1 MRIFSITPTGIRES
15 GELPQQM
22 PAAGYLWISCARH
35 EFEVSQVQIQAAL
48 QGLCGQQLVDL
59 HVSDLL
65 NNTLPSHYDYTSQY
79 DLLVFRRL
87 AAGASDAALAGSAA
101 PLAGAPLNSSLP
113 AVPPPAVAPP
123 AAQPP
128 AVPPPIVSRKRGGP
142 PVLRH
147 IDTSPVGFA
156 VFDRILLTVHPADC
170 TVRDAYATRLLTFA
184 VADLSAAASSGTA
197 TPASSIPA
205 GSTPAGELR
214 APSATTAVTAVTAAN
229 ATNAANAGARLPT
242 SPADLML
249 RIINQMVDGFLD
261 LRRTLTHQLDH
272 WQNEL
277 INPRS
282 RFTNWQSLLDTRL
295 SLHNL
300 DEVCEDQRAALQ
312 DWIEALKTWPDAAS
326 VAEARERD
334 LLQVRSRDVLEHIE
348 RVVHHVRR
356 LEQTAE
362 TAVQIHFSVQ
372 GSRANDIMRT
382 LTVLTA
388 IFLPLNL
395 ITGFFGM
402 NFEFLPLIHNPK
414 AFWWTFAA
422 MVAIAIGTVTFFWR
436 KRYLA
441 RTGR

>member
-1 MRIFSITPTGIRES
+1 MRIFSISPAGISETA
-15 GELPQQM
+15 ELPQQL
-22 PAAGYLWISCARH
+22 PASGYLWIACARR
-35 EFEVSQVQIQAAL
+35 EFEVSQAQIQATL
-48 QGLCGQQLVDL
+48 QTLCGMQLVDL
-59 HVSDLL
+59 HIADLI
-65 NNTLPSHYDYTSQY
+65 NNSLPSHYDYTSQY
-79 DLLVFRRL
+79 DVLVFRRL
-87 AAGASDAALAGSAA
+87 AAGTSEADLARPGE
-101 PLAGAPLNSSLP
+101 PL
-113 AVPPPAVAPP
+113 AVAP
-123 AAQPP
+123 
-128 AVPPPIVSRKRGGP
+128 RRGGP
-142 PVLRH
+142 PVLKR

-156 VFDRILLTVHPADC
+156 VFDKVLLTVHPADC
-170 TVRDAYATRLLTFA
+170 AVRDAYAARLLTFA
-184 VADLSAAASSGTA
+184 KAESHAVDS
-197 TPASSIPA
+197 PA
-205 GSTPAGELR
+205 
-214 APSATTAVTAVTAAN
+214 
-229 ATNAANAGARLPT
+229 AGARLPT

-312 DWIEALKTWPDAAS
+312 DWIEALKTWPDATTP
-326 VAEARERD
+326 AEQRERD
-334 LLQVRSRDVLEHIE
+334 LLHVRSRDVLEHIE

-356 LEQTAE
+356 LEQSAE

-402 NFEFLPLIHNPK
+402 NFEFLPLIHNQK
-414 AFWWTFAA
+414 AFWWTFGV
-422 MVAIAIGTVTFFWR
+422 MVVIAIATVLVFWR

-441 RTGR
+441 RTAR